1 MEGISEEAARGLQR
15 LRNLRIY
22 LDGNPWTNPPA
33 DVVEAGLNRIVSYW
47 EAITRSGAV
56 VSWKLKVVLDGAVKA
71 GKTSLVNGMLRGE
84 PKLCHEDDRT
94 KGVDVHVG
102 EPCKPDAEQMLE
114 LIFWDFAGHQEYY
127 STHQVFL
134 SKGALHLLVVD
145 ITRFVDEPVARGELV
160 DVWLNA
166 LQCRVPGS
174 SVLVVATQ
182 TDQFSGNLDVALDDL
197 RRTVE
202 THPTIEC
209 ENLNG
214 SFLDKSASLDGHRGL
229 MFHGVEAV
237 SSSNSESL
245 LEFRLKLS
253 TLVDTKEDMF
263 PSVGRRCPVSW
274 ARVSAMLDAKRS
286 GKDPILQASRV
297 GTVNEGQEIHETRTP
312 GVKFLH
318 RESAI
323 DEWLQVVRALELEG
337 EVGSTERQG
346 AEVVFE
352 VRGTRTKHLLD
363 NNVTSRA
370 PNRGSQA

>member
-56 VSWKLKVVLDGAVKA
+56 VSWKLKVVLVGAVKA

-114 LIFWDFAGHQEYY
+114 LIFWDFAGHHEYY

-134 SKGALHLLVVD
+134 SKGALHLLVVN

-174 SVLVVATQ
+174 SVLVVATH
-182 TDQFSGNLDVALDDL
+182 TDQFSCNLAVALDDL
-197 RRTVE
+197 RRKVE

-209 ENLNG
+209 GERDG
-214 SFLDKSASLDGHRGL
+214 SFLAESASLDGHRGL
-229 MFHGVEAV
+229 MFLGVEAV

-253 TLVDTKEDMF
+253 ALVYTKEDMF

-286 GKDPILQASRV
+286 GKDPILQASRA
-297 GTVNEGQEIHETRTP
+297 GTVNEGQEIRETRTP

-318 RESAI
+318 RKSAI
-323 DEWLQVVRALELEG
+323 DEWLQVVRALHLEE
-337 EVGSTERQG
+337 EVGSTERKG

-352 VRGTRTKHLLD
+352 VRDIRSKHHLD
-363 NNVTSRA
+363 NNLTSRA